1 MMLVVIF
8 RQDRKGHE
16 LTNEE
21 RSELVILI
29 NLVNKREILEWI
41 DSQEFNMS
49 SLYMYIIAK
58 AAKDEDFFLK
68 WWNKF
73 KFKISLFLV

>member
-1 MMLVVIF
+1 MLVVIF

-21 RSELVILI
+21 RRELVILI

-41 DSQEFNMS
+41 D
-49 SLYMYIIAK
+49 
-58 AAKDEDFFLK
+58 
-68 WWNKF
+68 
-73 KFKISLFLV
+73 

>member
-8 RQDRKGHE
+8 IQDRKGHE

-29 NLVNKREILEWI
+29 NLVKKREILEWI

-49 SLYMYIIAK
+49 SLYMYIRAK
-58 AAKDEDFFLK
+58 AAKEEDFF
-68 WWNKF
+68 
-73 KFKISLFLV
+73 

>member
-41 DSQEFNMS
+41 DSQ
-49 SLYMYIIAK
+49 
-58 AAKDEDFFLK
+58 
-68 WWNKF
+68 
-73 KFKISLFLV
+73 